1 MAFLWK
7 RDPSPYTLTPMNGL
21 GLLVLRLGLASV
33 FVAHGAHTLF
43 GVWAT
48 PGIGPGGIRAV
59 GAFYGSLGL
68 QPGTALALLA
78 GITQLVAGLFL
89 VVGFLTRWASLALG
103 IYIGVGLWQVH
114 RHWGFFLNWTGT
126 AGLREGMEYSVAIG
140 AALLCLILAGPGEWS
155 VDGRLAHRAAR
166 EAAGRARLKS
176 RL

>member
-1 MAFLWK
+1 M
-7 RDPSPYTLTPMNGL
+7 
-21 GLLVLRLGLASV
+21 LRLGLAAV

-48 PGIGPGGIRAV
+48 PGIGPGGITAM
-59 GAFYGSLGL
+59 GAFYTALGL
-68 QPGTALALLA
+68 QPGTALAVLA
-78 GITQLVAGLFL
+78 GVTQLIAGLFL
-89 VVGFLTRWASLALG
+89 AVGFLTRWASVALG

-126 AGLREGMEYSVAIG
+126 AGLREGMEYSIVIA
-140 AALLCLILAGPGEWS
+140 AALGCLILAGPGEWS
-155 VDGRLAHRAAR
+155 VDGRRVRRAAR